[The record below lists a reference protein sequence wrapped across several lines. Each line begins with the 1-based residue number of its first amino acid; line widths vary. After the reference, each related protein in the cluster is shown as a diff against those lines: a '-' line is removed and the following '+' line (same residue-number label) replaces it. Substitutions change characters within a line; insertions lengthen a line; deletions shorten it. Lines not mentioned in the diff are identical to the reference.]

1 MNTMEKLNALFRRVF
16 NNDSI
21 ELTPQT
27 TANDVDGW
35 DSLSHM
41 NLILAIEVEF
51 QVEFSQK
58 EAFGFQ
64 NVGELATCIDQKLAK
79 PG

>member
-1 MNTMEKLNALFRRVF
+1 METMEKLNTLFRRVF

-27 TANDVDGW
+27 TANDIDGW

-41 NLILAIEVEF
+41 NLILAVEL
-51 QVEFSQK
+51 EFNLEFTQK

-64 NVGELATCIDQKLAK
+64 NVGELAACIDQKLTA
-79 PG
+79 

>member
-1 MNTMEKLNALFRRVF
+1 MSTMEKLNVLFRRVF

-21 ELTPQT
+21 ELTLQT

-41 NLILAIEVEF
+41 NLILAVEVEF
-51 QVEFSQK
+51 QIEFTQK

-64 NVGELATCIDQKLAK
+64 NVGELAACIDQKLVNR
-79 PG
+79 G

>member
-1 MNTMEKLNALFRRVF
+1 MGTMEKLNDLFRRVF

-51 QVEFSQK
+51 QIEFTQK

-64 NVGELATCIDQKLAK
+64 NVGELATFINQKLATR
-79 PG
+79 G